1 MCCCSSSSIIYFQ
14 SSRHLKAKAKTP
26 SCRSSA
32 GTVGSSACAQTVQ
45 TMLCESNFLLL
56 FITCSSKFD
65 CFDTNWMYFGTGLG
79 AWHSRTPDSTLWV
92 TQTQSEWENT
102 CELKHNWKLVS
113 EALQMH
119 LLTWLGV
126 FCRLCPPPQ
135 VGFAEDVVAS
145 APPPYSELNPSSQVI
160 HLKEND
166 KCWFLQKIF
175 NFTWISSLCC
185 CMCFKALF
193 RCWLCHFCLIINLFD
208 QEEQL
213 RSDYVYKQCL
223 KIYWLL

>member
-1 MCCCSSSSIIYFQ
+1 
-14 SSRHLKAKAKTP
+14 
-26 SCRSSA
+26 
-32 GTVGSSACAQTVQ
+32 
-45 TMLCESNFLLL
+45 MLCESNFLLL

-92 TQTQSEWENT
+92 TQMQSEWENT
-102 CELKHNWKLVS
+102 CTFKLVNWNTTES
-113 EALQMH
+113 WFQKRYRCICWHGLVCFVDCAASS
-119 LLTWLGV
+119 GR
-126 FCRLCPPPQ
+126 FCRGRRSISSSTLFWIKPI
-135 VGFAEDVVAS
+135 FAGNTFKGKWQMLIS
-145 APPPYSELNPSSQVI
+145 TKNI
-160 HLKEND
+160 
-166 KCWFLQKIF
+166 

>member
-32 GTVGSSACAQTVQ
+32 GTVGSSASAQTVQ

-92 TQTQSEWENT
+92 TQMQSEWENT
-102 CELKHNWKLVS
+102 FTFKLVNWNTTES
-113 EALQMH
+113 WFQKRYRCICWHGLACFVDCAASS
-119 LLTWLGV
+119 GR
-126 FCRLCPPPQ
+126 FCR
-135 VGFAEDVVAS
+135 GRRS
-145 APPPYSELNPSSQVI
+145 
-160 HLKEND
+160 
-166 KCWFLQKIF
+166 
-175 NFTWISSLCC
+175 ISSSTLFWIKPIFTGNT
-185 CMCFKALF
+185 FKGK
-193 RCWLCHFCLIINLFD
+193 WQMLISTKNI
-208 QEEQL
+208 
-213 RSDYVYKQCL
+213 
-223 KIYWLL
+223 